1 MAIRL
6 VVLGSGSAGNATCIE
21 GGGSRVLLDA
31 GFSCREL
38 GSRLRAVGVEPERLD
53 ALVITHEHADHIR
66 GAALFSQTYEI
77 PVYCTTATFRAAGL
91 ERAGVHGHGV
101 FAHIA
106 VEPGRAFEV
115 GGLRLRPFPVP
126 HDAADTVGYAV
137 ECEGDR
143 KSTRLNSSHSQI
155 SYAVFCLKK
164 KNNASRSIANHRR
177 MKIPQTALAHVDP
190 CAKLPQ
196 TTRSNSAT

>member
-1 MAIRL
+1 MGIRL

-21 GGGSRVLLDA
+21 GGGARVLLDA

-115 GGLRLRPFPVP
+115 GGLRLPPFPGP
-126 HDAADTVGYAV
+126 HDAAGTVG
-137 ECEGDR
+137 
-143 KSTRLNSSHSQI
+143 
-155 SYAVFCLKK
+155 
-164 KNNASRSIANHRR
+164 
-177 MKIPQTALAHVDP
+177 DP
-190 CAKLPQ
+190 GEWGGRPVG
-196 TTRSNSAT
+196 SAAGLGHDAPPR